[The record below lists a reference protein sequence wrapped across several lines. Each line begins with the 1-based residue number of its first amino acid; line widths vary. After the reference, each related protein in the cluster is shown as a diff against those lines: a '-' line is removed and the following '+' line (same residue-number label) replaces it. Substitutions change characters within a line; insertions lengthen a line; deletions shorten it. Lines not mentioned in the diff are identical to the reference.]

1 MRRVL
6 VVGGAG
12 YVGAV
17 LTEALVRR
25 EYAVRVLD
33 RLYYGAEGLR
43 AVQDRVELVHGDMRG
58 VSPTVLDGVDAVIN
72 VGGLSNDPTAEY
84 NPRANHEM
92 NSVAPAELARL
103 CRARGVRRY
112 VLASS
117 CSVYDRGVADAAAD
131 VLQDE
136 SSPVAP
142 RAAYSLSKFEAE
154 RALLPM
160 ADRDFCPV
168 VLRKGTVYGRS
179 PRMRYDL
186 VVNTFVRDALA
197 RGRLTL
203 HYGGEM
209 WRPLVDVRD
218 AAEAYIALLE
228 ADEPLVRGEIF
239 NLCFQNVRI
248 SELALRVREAL
259 RGVGIEVDLRPDYAG
274 ATVRSYRVAGD
285 KIQRVLG
292 FCPKISIEESV
303 VDMVRHLR
311 ADGGT
316 DFDDPR
322 CYNIRWMQLLEEA
335 RKLAGVPGSIF
346 DAPPSVPG
354 RWAASS

>member
-1 MRRVL
+1 VIRRVL

-12 YVGAV
+12 YVGSV

-25 EYAVRVLD
+25 GYGVRVLD

-43 AVQDRVELVHGDMRG
+43 GVRDRIELVQADMRG
-58 VSPTVLDGVDAVIN
+58 VSPAVLDGVEAVVN

-92 NSVAPAELARL
+92 NTVAPAELARL

-112 VLASS
+112 VVASS
-117 CSVYDRGVADAAAD
+117 CSVYDRGVTDPTAD

-136 SSPVAP
+136 RSPVAP
-142 RAAYSLSKFEAE
+142 RAAYSLSKFEVE

-168 VLRKGTVYGRS
+168 VLRKGTVYGYS

-203 HYGGEM
+203 HFGGEM

-228 ADEPLVRGEIF
+228 ADEALVRGQVF
-239 NLCFQNVRI
+239 NLCFQNARI

-259 RGVGIEVDLRPDYAG
+259 RGLGVEVDLRPDYAH
-274 ATVRSYRVAGD
+274 ASVRSYRVAAE
-285 KIQRVLG
+285 KIEQVVG
-292 FCPKISIEESV
+292 FRPKISIEESV
-303 VDMVRHLR
+303 VDMVRRLR

-316 DFDDPR
+316 DFDNPR
-322 CYNIRWMQLLEEA
+322 YYNIRWMQLLEEA
-335 RKLAGVPGSIF
+335 RQLAGLPGSIF
-346 DAPPSVPG
+346 DAPS
-354 RWAASS
+354 A

>member
-1 MRRVL
+1 VIRRVL

-12 YVGAV
+12 YVGSV

-25 EYAVRVLD
+25 GYAVRVLD
-33 RLYYGAEGLR
+33 RLYYGDEGLR
-43 AVQDRVELVHGDMRG
+43 AVRDRIELVQADMRG
-58 VSPTVLDGVDAVIN
+58 ASPAVLDGVDAVVN

-92 NSVAPAELARL
+92 NTVAPAELARL

-112 VLASS
+112 VIASS
-117 CSVYDRGVADAAAD
+117 CSVYDRGVTDPAAD

-136 SSPVAP
+136 TSPVAP
-142 RAAYSLSKFEAE
+142 RAAYSRSKFEVE

-168 VLRKGTVYGRS
+168 VLRKGTVYGYS

-228 ADEPLVRGEIF
+228 ADEALVRGQIF
-239 NLCFQNVRI
+239 NLCFQNARI

-259 RGVGIEVDLRPDYAG
+259 RGLGVEVDLRPDYAS
-274 ATVRSYRVAGD
+274 ATVRSYRVAAE
-285 KIQRVLG
+285 KIERVVG
-292 FCPKISIEESV
+292 FRPKISVEESV
-303 VDMVRHLR
+303 ADLVRRLR
-311 ADGGT
+311 AEGGT
-316 DFDDPR
+316 DFDNPR
-322 CYNIRWMQLLEEA
+322 YYNIRWMQLLEDA
-335 RKLAGVPGSIF
+335 RQLAGVPGSIF
-346 DAPPSVPG
+346 DAPS
-354 RWAASS
+354 A